1 MKIQPEQLE
10 RIRERA
16 SADDVPTLITALQH
30 AYKVLDAQGD
40 VVKAYEE
47 HRNKCHEFY
56 RTRASLMEAIVN
68 RDDAMR
74 EALEFERQLR

>member
-1 MKIQPEQLE
+1 M
-10 RIRERA
+10 
-16 SADDVPTLITALQH
+16 PTLITALQH

-56 RTRASLMEAIVN
+56 RTRASLMEAIAN

-74 EALEFERQLR
+74 EALEFEKQYCVQEQQAQGAQSVKHD